1 MPALALDIGS
11 HSIKYLVGSTKTPPE
26 LTLATELINTTGVV
40 VPSDAASKEKYK
52 ELLATIFKD
61 TALPKTDVRLC
72 LPESVVSTKVV
83 SMPLLSDAELASAV
97 GWQAERN
104 IPIPPDQLSLQYQVL
119 FRPERKEDGQMRVLL
134 VGVRK
139 QLVEEIV
146 IVLNEL
152 GVEPALID
160 TSMLALI
167 RSLQFN
173 ATDSPSLIV
182 DLGANSTTISI
193 VSHGELQFVVS
204 SPVGGQ
210 ILTNAIQKSFNL
222 TPEQAEEY
230 KRSFGLKADQ
240 LEGKVKQVLTP
251 HLDEIINQMRKAT
264 QFYGQTHAEDQ
275 VTRVILA
282 GGGALLPDLP
292 QHITTQLGIEVM
304 TITPFSSQTN
314 SATANVNPVVFGSCV
329 GLLMRK
335 LE

>member
-1 MPALALDIGS
+1 MPALALDVGS
-11 HSIKYLVGSTKTPPE
+11 HSIKYLVGSTKVPPE
-26 LTLATELINTTGVV
+26 LTAAMELINTTGVV

-52 ELLATIFKD
+52 EMLAVIFKD
-61 TALPKTDVRLC
+61 PAIPKTDVRVC
-72 LPESVVSTKVV
+72 LPEGLVSTKVV
-83 SMPLLSDAELASAV
+83 EMPLLSDAELASAV

-119 FRPERKEDGQMRVLL
+119 FRPARKEDGQMRVLL

-152 GVEPALID
+152 GVEPSLID
-160 TSMLALI
+160 TGMLSLV

-173 ATDSPSLIV
+173 PTDSPSLIV
-182 DLGANSTTISI
+182 DLGANSTTTSI
-193 VSHGELQFVVS
+193 VSKGELQFVVS
-204 SPVGGQ
+204 TPIGGQ
-210 ILTNAIQKSFNL
+210 ILTSAIQKSFSL

-230 KRSFGLKADQ
+230 KRSFGLKTDQ
-240 LEGKVKQVLTP
+240 LEGKVKQVLSP
-251 HLDEIINQMRKAT
+251 HVDEIVGQMRKAT
-264 QFYGQTHAEDQ
+264 QFYSQSHPEEP

-292 QHITTQLGIEVM
+292 QYITTLLGVEVM
-304 TITPFSSQTN
+304 TITPFSSAA
-314 SATANVNPVVFGSCV
+314 SPATANVNPVVFGACV
-329 GLLMRK
+329 GMLMRT